1 MEPTPGPLVD
11 TPNPQSEE
19 DGGAT
24 VETDY
29 LYPALPILPEQHIV
43 TDKVTVKH
51 KIKVEDPNMI
61 TLETPWGYQE
71 VPLYGNF
78 PSPMGELD
86 PINQEHQVDISPDGW
101 KYQDDPS
108 QQGGGGGGG

>member
-1 MEPTPGPLVD
+1 M
-11 TPNPQSEE
+11 Q
-19 DGGAT
+19 
-24 VETDY
+24 
-29 LYPALPILPEQHIV
+29 
-43 TDKVTVKH
+43 DKVTVKH
-51 KIKVEDPNMI
+51 NIKVEDPNMI

-101 KYQDDPS
+101 RYQDDAS
-108 QQGGGGGGG
+108 QGGGGGGGGGGGQQLDQNAMPDQGGQ